1 MAIINNR
8 VTEDGDVLII
18 QPEVP
23 IIGLLSLYNFVDTT
37 DGEVQT
43 DYFRKEFRYSTNG
56 GVTYSEWIE
65 LSLLNISNVTITK
78 YNQFF
83 IEYRYTRIGNTP
95 EIDLE
100 FDDILVSGT
109 FEELPYP
116 IYNTTNFK
124 KFFQVNDIN
133 VFGWALNVLEKLY
146 QTGILPEY
154 VVRNRGNNNLEDEDF
169 IVYFNTIT
177 HYFALI
183 VYFARQFRDIS
194 QSPLLLEE
202 FLRQKGIELGNIT
215 TNEKIDVYND
225 YLTQFKQRG
234 TSDMMKKA
242 TPTNIDGELL
252 RLLRYSD
259 PEEFIMAL
267 LRPKETGWC
276 IGYSSPTWP
285 GTGHMINLVKGYEY
299 TEEVVDLDK
308 YPLKNLSYIYVEDN
322 ALKISSVLAGNSAG
336 ISYIE
341 DETKKIVVSPNLDY
355 EISFMIKTDAL
366 DNDLIFAIK
375 GYDSSGN
382 NINFMSAKLGGSS
395 NYFVNSKPLPIVNQ
409 YYWVRGILYN
419 KDKTADIDDYCFPE
433 GNNLKFGSEDT
444 RYIVPVILLNNT
456 TISTSDNFWIK
467 DIKIRPLQIPF
478 TQGQL
483 GIHDIVMGYVVNNN
497 PEKSVIEL
505 EEFMKNFMINA
516 DSFLKVR
523 YTNKVV
529 YFEPSTVSSDGVL
542 SIYNNEKGTYLDFYD
557 QNNTTLIQRVN
568 IYNRVKE
575 GVDLSLYSSIV
586 AGTYTLRLSN
596 TDTLYKTLT
605 EKLIVV

>member
-1 MAIINNR
+1 MAIIQNR
-8 VTEDGDVLII
+8 VTEEGDVLII

-37 DGEVQT
+37 VGETQT

-56 GVTYSEWIE
+56 GVTYSDWMELNLISIE
-65 LSLLNISNVTITK
+65 SVLITK

-83 IEYRYTRIGNTP
+83 IEYRYTRVGITP

-100 FDDILVSGT
+100 FQNILVSGT

-116 IYNTTNFK
+116 TYNSTYFK
-124 KFFQVNDIN
+124 QFFEVNNIN

-146 QTGILPEY
+146 QTGIIPEY
-154 VVRNRGNNNLEDEDF
+154 VVRNQGNNNLEDEDF

-177 HYFALI
+177 HYFAII
-183 VYFARQFRDIS
+183 VYYARQYRDIS
-194 QSPLLLEE
+194 QSTFILEE
-202 FLRQKGIELGNIT
+202 FLRQKQIELGNLT
-215 TNEKIDVYND
+215 VNEKIDVYND

-234 TSDMMKKA
+234 TSKVVSKA
-242 TPTNIDGELL
+242 TPANIDGEML

-276 IGYSSPTWP
+276 IGTSSPTWS
-285 GTGHMINLVKGYEY
+285 GTENMINLIKGYEY
-299 TEEVVDLDK
+299 TEEVIDLTK
-308 YPLKNLSYIYVEDN
+308 YPLKDSENISIEDGSM
-322 ALKISSVLAGNSAG
+322 KISSVAAGGSSG

-341 DETKKIVVSPNLDY
+341 DETKKITVSPNLDY

-366 DNDLIFAIK
+366 DNNLIFALK
-375 GYDSSGN
+375 GYDISEN
-382 NINFMSAKLGGSS
+382 NINFISVKLGSSS
-395 NYFVNSKPLPIVNQ
+395 NYFVNSRPLIKTGQ

-419 KDKTADIDDYCFPE
+419 KDKTVDVNDYCFPD
-433 GNNLKFGSEDT
+433 GNNLKFGSADT

-456 TISTSDNFWIK
+456 TISTSDSFWIK
-467 DIKIRPLQIPF
+467 DIKIRPLQTPF

-497 PEKSVIEL
+497 PEKSVVEL

-523 YTNKVV
+523 YMNKVV

-568 IYNRVKE
+568 VYNRVKE
-575 GVDLSLYSSIV
+575 EIDLSLYSSIV

-596 TDTLYKTLT
+596 SDTLYKTLT
-605 EKLIVV
+605 DKLIVV

>member
-8 VTEDGDVLII
+8 VTEEGDVLII

-56 GVTYSEWIE
+56 GVTYSEWAE
-65 LSLLNISNVTITK
+65 LSLLNISNVMITK

-83 IEYRYTRIGNTP
+83 IEYRYTRVGTTP
-95 EIDLE
+95 EIDLQ

-146 QTGILPEY
+146 QTGIVPEY
-154 VVRNRGNNNLEDEDF
+154 IVRNRGNNNLEDEDF

-234 TSDMMKKA
+234 TSDMIKKA
-242 TPTNIDGELL
+242 TLTNIDGELL
-252 RLLRYSD
+252 RLIRYSD
-259 PEEFIMAL
+259 PEEFILAL

-285 GTGHMINLVKGYEY
+285 GTENMINLIKGYEY
-299 TEEVVDLDK
+299 TEEVVDLSK
-308 YPLKNLSYIYVEDN
+308 YPLKNSAYIYIEEN
-322 ALKISSVLAGNSAG
+322 AIKVSSVPAGATAG
-336 ISYIE
+336 ISYE
-341 DETKKIVVSPNLDY
+341 DDSTKKIVVSYNLDY
-355 EISFMIKTDAL
+355 EISFMIKTDSL
-366 DNDLIFAIK
+366 DNNLKFGIK
-375 GYDSSGN
+375 GYDSNQN
-382 NINFMSAKLGGSS
+382 NINFISEKLGGSS
-395 NYFVNSKPLPIVNQ
+395 NYFVDSRPLKIIDQ
-409 YYWVRGILYN
+409 YYWVRGIIYN
-419 KDKTADIDDYCFPE
+419 KDKVVDIDDYCFPD
-433 GNNLKFGSEDT
+433 GNNLKFSSGDT
-444 RYIVPVILLNNT
+444 KFIIPIILLDNT
-456 TISTSDNFWIK
+456 TENISGNVWIT
-467 DIKIRPLQIPF
+467 DIKIRPLQTPF

-483 GIHDIVMGYVVNNN
+483 GIHDIVMVYLVNHN
-497 PEKSVIEL
+497 PEKSVIQL
-505 EEFMKNFMINA
+505 ENTIKDMFINA
-516 DSFLKVR
+516 DSFLKIKYV
-523 YTNKVV
+523 
-529 YFEPSTVSSDGVL
+529 
-542 SIYNNEKGTYLDFYD
+542 
-557 QNNTTLIQRVN
+557 
-568 IYNRVKE
+568 
-575 GVDLSLYSSIV
+575 
-586 AGTYTLRLSN
+586 
-596 TDTLYKTLT
+596 
-605 EKLIVV
+605 